1 VKVLNNATTTDAYG
15 ANVLEAPRF
24 VRLVLIVTGATV
36 LVQLGHGFPPSY
48 DTPEAFY
55 APGVVYTLE
64 RDCSGVRVRSAVK
77 GVPAQVSLQAAEPF
91 DVGGAGG

>member
-1 VKVLNNATTTDAYG
+1 VKVLNNVTTGNDYG
-15 ANVLEAPRF
+15 SNVVEAPRF

-36 LVQLGHGFPPSY
+36 LVQLGHGFPPTY

-64 RDCSGVRVRSAVK
+64 RDCSGVRVRSAVRN
-77 GVPAQVSLQAAEPF
+77 VPAQVSVQAAEPF
-91 DVGGAGG
+91 DVGAAGG